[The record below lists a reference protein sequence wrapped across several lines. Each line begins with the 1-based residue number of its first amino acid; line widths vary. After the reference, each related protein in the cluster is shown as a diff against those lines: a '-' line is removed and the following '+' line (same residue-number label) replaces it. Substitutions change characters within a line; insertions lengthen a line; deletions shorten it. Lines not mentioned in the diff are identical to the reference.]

1 MKLPSFAKNRL
12 FKRFLVIFSMI
23 SVAGLDKT
31 LKSVIM
37 ATYDKGKVF
46 EICLKTRRNCVKERA
61 CDCEAISIIVVF

>member
-12 FKRFLVIFSMI
+12 FKRFLVIFGVI

-37 ATYDKGKVF
+37 ATYDEEDKILNFV
-46 EICLKTRRNCVKERA
+46 
-61 CDCEAISIIVVF
+61 

>member
-12 FKRFLVIFSMI
+12 FKRFFAVLGAI

-37 ATYDKGKVF
+37 ATYDEEDK
-46 EICLKTRRNCVKERA
+46 ILKFV
-61 CDCEAISIIVVF
+61 